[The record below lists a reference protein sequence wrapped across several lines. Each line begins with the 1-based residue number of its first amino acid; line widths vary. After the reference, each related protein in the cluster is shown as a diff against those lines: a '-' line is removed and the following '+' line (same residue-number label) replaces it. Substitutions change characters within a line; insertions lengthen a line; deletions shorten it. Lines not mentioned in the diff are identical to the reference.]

1 MVNKKFPYPKK
12 VMLGITHVRTNQTR
26 YTLVNGM
33 MHEDGKLRVDEKVY
47 DEAMNKMKDSLTGV
61 NRWDV
66 LLYTAR

>member
-12 VMLGITHVRTNQTR
+12 VMLGITPVRTNQTR

-47 DEAMNKMKDSLTGV
+47 DDAMNKMKDSLTGV